1 MSTKKIL
8 GSLGGFVLI
17 IGVIVMGIMIRAGSS
32 LQKKE
37 MGHSYCIDNLN
48 SSLDKDSLYYDYII
62 EMLVEE
68 LKEKSGV
75 ADCKIRI
82 NYSNGDILSANIS
95 VVAGADEN
103 NISETDMLDYV
114 SQALGIPTENIELS
128 YD

>member
-37 MGHSYCIDNLN
+37 MEHSYCIDNLN
-48 SSLDKDSLYYDYII
+48 SSLDKDILYYDYII